1 MTATKANHFF
11 KSSLGA
17 AIIAAISIVSCG
29 PKDSV
34 DDNETTGEQS
44 KLDPRSR
51 LTGGSAGSTTLS
63 YCRVP
68 LDLGTVVDPK
78 RPGLMQTVLSSNID
92 SRCSNYRDAR
102 ITIRSRQKITLVGR
116 FVCRNGAQ
124 ANEQVCTAA
133 SMDLLSSQKNTLSI
147 PVIVDEAL
155 RTTDIEASAELY

>member
-1 MTATKANHFF
+1 MTASKANHYFR
-11 KSSLGA
+11 SALVIA
-17 AIIAAISIVSCG
+17 MTAAISFVSCG

-34 DDNETTGEQS
+34 EDNETTGEQS

-51 LTGGSAGSTTLS
+51 LTGGSTGNPTLS

-68 LDLGTVVDPK
+68 LDIGTVVDPK
-78 RPGLMQTVLSSNID
+78 RPGLMQTVLSSTID
-92 SRCSNYRDAR
+92 SRCGNYRDAR

-133 SMDLLSSQKNTLSI
+133 SSDLLSPQKSTLTI
-147 PVIVDEAL
+147 PIIADEAI
-155 RTTDIEASAELY
+155 RATDIEANAELY

>member
-1 MTATKANHFF
+1 MTAANANKFF
-11 KSSLGA
+11 QPLLGA
-17 AIIAAISIVSCG
+17 VVIAAISIASCG

-34 DDNETTGEQS
+34 DDNETNAEQS
-44 KLDPRSR
+44 QPDPRSR

-68 LDLGTVVDPK
+68 LDLGTVLDPR

-102 ITIRSRQKITLVGR
+102 ITIRSRQKMTLVGR

-133 SMDLLSSQKNTLSI
+133 AVDLLSSQKNTLSI
-147 PVIVDEAL
+147 PVIADEAL